1 MKPKLQLALD
11 LTDLDQAL
19 AIAEKVNDNVD
30 ILEIGT
36 ILAIESGLDSIRE
49 IRKLLPNVKLLG
61 DIRIIKAGG
70 KLASMVYDAGAD
82 IVTIISD
89 STDETFEAVVKEKN
103 KAEGREVLIEI
114 NDGYTEEQLAKW
126 KEYGLT
132 HLIFHRGS
140 EITATSE
147 NWNEKDFAEIR
158 DLHNKGFKVYV
169 TGGIGIEEISYFE
182 GVPVECFIIGRTIS
196 QADNPL
202 EAAQSFQQEI
212 NKYF

>member
-11 LTDLDQAL
+11 LTDLDKAL
-19 AIAEKVNDNVD
+19 AIAENVNDNVD
-30 ILEIGT
+30 ILEVGT

-49 IRKLLPNVKLLG
+49 IRKLLPNVKILG

-89 STDETFEAVVKEKN
+89 STDETFEAVVKEKD
-103 KAEGREVLIEI
+103 KVEGREVLIEI

-126 KEYGLT
+126 KKYGLT

-140 EITATSE
+140 EITATNE

-158 DLHNKGFKVYV
+158 DLHDKGFKVYV
-169 TGGIGIEEISYFE
+169 TGGIGIEEIAHFE

-196 QADNPL
+196 QAENPL

-212 NKYF
+212 TKYF